1 MANIGI
7 RIIWFLLIGWV
18 AWPTLGD
25 HRAAV
30 YGVNHRRTARCMDAR
45 PTSYVTALVSDR
57 GITVNVN
64 SSDAN

>member
-7 RIIWFLLIGWV
+7 RIIWFLLIGWWLGPLWAIIALLCMV
-18 AWPTLGD
+18 SIIGTPLGAWMLATTG
-25 HRAAV
+25 
-30 YGVNHRRTARCMDAR
+30 
-45 PTSYVTALVSDR
+45 YVTALAPDR